1 MRVTLRDAFTYIWN
15 QARWEHYRNL
25 SDKEGL
31 PGSLC
36 GGTTGDEQPAVG
48 LAPHARRRHAFGA
61 ALRFPKHAAVRAVH
75 PSPPWFSATAQPR
88 WTGGPVRVMVG
99 DDGEETTRTRDR
111 HEAGSFM
118 KGLKSIGAPYKGKTL
133 VSRIVG
139 ARSARSRQ
147 MGGLRRHTQGG
158 HWPSPLW
165 EFIKCCRRVGEF
177 HPTGGHSGPRVR
189 ATG

>member
-1 MRVTLRDAFTYIWN
+1 MEPGKVGA
-15 QARWEHYRNL
+15 L
-25 SDKEGL
+25 SQPISQKGL

-75 PSPPWFSATAQPR
+75 PSPPGFSATAQSR
-88 WTGGPVRVMVG
+88 WMGGSCSRDGGRRRRG
-99 DDGEETTRTRDR
+99 DHENARRTRSGVV
-111 HEAGSFM
+111 HEGAQEHWSFIQ
-118 KGLKSIGAPYKGKTL
+118 GQKTL
-133 VSRIVG
+133 ASRIVG

-147 MGGLRRHTQGG
+147 MGGLRRHTQAGP
-158 HWPSPLW
+158 WPSPLW
-165 EFIKCCRRVGEF
+165 KFIKCCRRVGEF